1 MTNLFENNY
10 IDSKSPSAVLDF
22 SKLVHQHIRNNINNK
37 KEIIFFCI
45 GTDRST
51 GDSLGPLV
59 GYKLAPYISS
69 YENVHLLGTLDDP
82 VHAKNIDVKINYLE
96 MFHENPLIIAIDA
109 SLGNIDRIGY
119 INIRKGSIK
128 PGLGVNKVLP
138 EIGDI
143 SITGVVNVAG
153 MMEYLVLQNT
163 RLSLVMNMADVIAR
177 SINIA
182 LFQLKDQITKR
193 GTKSIF

>member
-1 MTNLFENNY
+1 MLNIVENNY
-10 IDSKSPSAVLDF
+10 INSRSPSAVLDS
-22 SKLVHQHIRNNINNK
+22 SKLVFSHISENEKSKND
-37 KEIIFFCI
+37 IIIFCI

-69 YENVHLLGTLDDP
+69 YNNVHLLGTLDDP
-82 VHAKNIDVKINYLE
+82 VHAKNLDEKIYYIQQNYID
-96 MFHENPLIIAIDA
+96 PLVIAVDA
-109 SLGNIDRIGY
+109 SLGNTDKIGY
-119 INIRKGSIK
+119 INIRNGSIK
-128 PGLGVNKVLP
+128 PGLGVNKILP
-138 EIGDI
+138 EVGDI

-153 MMEYLVLQNT
+153 VAEYLVLQNT

-182 LFQLKDQITKR
+182 LFRWNSSITKR
-193 GTKSIF
+193 GTNYI